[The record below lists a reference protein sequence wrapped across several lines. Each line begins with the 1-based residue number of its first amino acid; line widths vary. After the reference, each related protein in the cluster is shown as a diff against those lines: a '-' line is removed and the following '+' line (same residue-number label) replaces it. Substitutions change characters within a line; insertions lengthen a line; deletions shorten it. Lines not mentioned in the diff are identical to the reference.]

1 MTSDLTGLMAVAFA
15 AAAAAISVSN
25 RSPAGTRLARPRPAP
40 TRPHRPALPPALS
53 ARARRPALPPPVAA
67 ATAGLAV
74 ALLVGG
80 AAGVVLGAVSG
91 AVFDRLVRRLPAA
104 SERRRAVKVAA
115 DLPLAL
121 NLLAACL
128 EAGSPL
134 GPAVGAVGTAMGGP
148 LGNELAAVA
157 VSLRL
162 GSSPEQAWSRLAADP
177 TVRPVARAVVR
188 VSDSG
193 AALAPM
199 VGRLA
204 EEQRARARLAAE
216 AAARRAGVL
225 VVAPLGL
232 CFLPA
237 FLLLGVAPVVIGLA
251 SLVLG

>member
-1 MTSDLTGLMAVAFA
+1 MTSDPTGLAAVAFA
-15 AAAAAISVSN
+15 AAAAAMSASN
-25 RSPAGTRLARPRPAP
+25 RSPAGARLARPRPALVSARS
-40 TRPHRPALPPALS
+40 TRTGRPRLPPA
-53 ARARRPALPPPVAA
+53 VAA
-67 ATAGLAV
+67 VMAGMAV
-74 ALLVGG
+74 SLLVGG
-80 AAGVVLGAVSG
+80 RAGVVLGLVSG
-91 AVFDRLVRRLPAA
+91 VVLNRLVRLLPAA
-104 SERRRAVKVAA
+104 AELRRAAMVAA
-115 DLPLAL
+115 ELPLAL

-134 GPAVGAVGTAMGGP
+134 GPAVGVVGTAMGGP

-162 GSSPEQAWSRLAADP
+162 GSSPEHAWSRLAADP
-177 TVRPVARAVVR
+177 ALRPVARAVVR

-199 VGRLA
+199 ITRVA

-225 VVAPLGL
+225 VVVPLGL

>member
-1 MTSDLTGLMAVAFA
+1 MSSVPAGLMAVGLAASA
-15 AAAAAISVSN
+15 AAMSVPN
-25 RSPAGTRLARPRPAP
+25 RSPAVARLVRPRPA
-40 TRPHRPALPPALS
+40 RPARRSAMSAGARGVGLPAPL
-53 ARARRPALPPPVAA
+53 AA

-74 ALLVGG
+74 ALLVGRS
-80 AAGVVLGAVSG
+80 AGVVLGIVSG
-91 AVFDRLVRRLPAA
+91 VVLHRVVRRLPAA
-104 SERRRAVKVAA
+104 SERRRAATVAA

-134 GPAVGAVGTAMGGP
+134 GPAVGVVGTAMGGP
-148 LGNELAAVA
+148 LGRELAAVA

-162 GSSPEQAWSRLAADP
+162 GSSPAHAWSRLAADP

-199 VGRLA
+199 ITRVA
-204 EEQRARARLAAE
+204 EEQRDRTRLAAE
-216 AAARRAGVL
+216 AAGRRVGVL

>member
-1 MTSDLTGLMAVAFA
+1 MTFDAIGVMAVVVA
-15 AAAAAISVSN
+15 AAAAALSVST
-25 RSPAGTRLARPRPAP
+25 RAPAGTRLARPRP
-40 TRPHRPALPPALS
+40 TRPELHSAVR
-53 ARARRPALPPPVAA
+53 ARAGRPGLPRPLAA
-67 ATAGLAV
+67 SSAALAV
-74 ALLVGG
+74 GLFVGG
-80 AAGVVLGAVSG
+80 TAGVVLGVCCG
-91 AVFDRLVRRLPAA
+91 VVIDRLVRRLPAA
-104 SERRRAVKVAA
+104 SERRRADQVSA

-148 LGNELAAVA
+148 LGHELAAVT

-177 TVRPVARAVVR
+177 AVRPVARAVVR
-188 VSDSG
+188 VSDTG